1 MSHDIT
7 DLISKCNT
15 CLRHRNKQIK
25 EPMMDHEKG
34 EYPWQKL
41 GTDIFCFEG
50 KEYLLVVDYYSIFFE
65 VVLLKNMKSSTLI
78 AHFKTLFARF
88 GIPEILIS
96 DNAANYTCQEFQD
109 FLKNWDITH
118 ITSSPRYPQ
127 SNGFAERMV

>member
-1 MSHDIT
+1 
-7 DLISKCNT
+7 
-15 CLRHRNKQIK
+15 
-25 EPMMDHEKG
+25 
-34 EYPWQKL
+34 
-41 GTDIFCFEG
+41 
-50 KEYLLVVDYYSIFFE
+50 
-65 VVLLKNMKSSTLI
+65 MKSSTLI
-78 AHFKTLFARF
+78 AHFKALFARF